1 MFCDF
6 FAEELIKQG
15 LMMETATGAI
25 CTICGYANNLRSVR
39 RHLEGKHSI
48 GRGYPCPVCKLKY
61 KTEDTR
67 KRHMRIL
74 HKKSFSITELRRMDE
89 KGFTNA

>member
-1 MFCDF
+1 
-6 FAEELIKQG
+6 
-15 LMMETATGAI
+15 MMETATGAI
-25 CTICGYANNLRSVR
+25 CTICGYANNLVRVR

-48 GRGYPCPVCKLKY
+48 GPGYPCPVCKLKY

-74 HKKSFSITELRRMDE
+74 HKQSFSTAELRQIDE
-89 KGFTNA
+89 KQFTDAWENG